1 MGCYACYALI
11 MNWSD
16 QSGPRMHADPSTTDA
31 ASLAAH
37 ALRAA
42 ILRGEHPVG
51 SKLPGEREL
60 SIQLGVSRATLRAA
74 ITRLQGEGLLRA
86 VHGSGTLVLDV
97 RETGGIEMMAHMA
110 AFGTLTSGDPVAL
123 LADLMELRRTLAVE
137 AIGLAAERCTADELL
152 ALRSHVDVQRGLRG
166 EPERYIASDLAL
178 ARRFAGATH
187 NLALVLVANTLV
199 RMLERQPGLE
209 LAFLVQADATM
220 RFYDRVLELIE
231 LRDASSARRYARVL
245 IERLDRHMLARL
257 RATLGHAS
265 EAPTPPSSQE
275 MHP

>member
-1 MGCYACYALI
+1 
-11 MNWSD
+11 MN
-16 QSGPRMHADPSTTDA
+16 HDPTSTRA
-31 ASLAAH
+31 ASLAAT

-42 ILRGEHPVG
+42 ILRGDHPVG

-60 SIQLGVSRATLRAA
+60 SAQLGVSRATLRAA

-86 VHGSGTLVLDV
+86 VQGSGTLVLDV

-110 AFGTLTSGDPVAL
+110 SLGALTSGDPVAL

-152 ALRSHVDVQRGLRG
+152 ALRSHVDVQRALRA
-166 EPERYIASDLAL
+166 EPDRYVASDLAL

-231 LRDASSARRYARVL
+231 RRDANSARRYARVL

-257 RATLGHAS
+257 RATLGQAS
-265 EAPTPPSSQE
+265 DDPTQPPSQE
-275 MHP
+275 INP

>member
-1 MGCYACYALI
+1 M
-11 MNWSD
+11 D
-16 QSGPRMHADPSTTDA
+16 HDPGTTDA
-31 ASLAAH
+31 ASLAAN

-42 ILRGEHPVG
+42 ILRGDHPVG

-97 RETGGIEMMAHMA
+97 RETGGIEMMIHMA
-110 AFGTLTSGDPVAL
+110 AFGPLASGDPVAL
-123 LADLMELRRTLAVE
+123 FADLMEVRRTLAVE

-152 ALRSHVDVQRGLRG
+152 ALRSHVVVQEGLRG

-199 RMLERQPGLE
+199 RMIERQPGLE

-220 RFYDRVLELIE
+220 RFYHRVLELIE
-231 LRDASSARRYARVL
+231 RRDAASARRYARVL

-257 RATLGHAS
+257 RATLGQAS
-265 EAPTPPSSQE
+265 EEPTPQPSKE
-275 MHP
+275 IHP

>member
-1 MGCYACYALI
+1 
-11 MNWSD
+11 MNY
-16 QSGPRMHADPSTTDA
+16 PDPSERADSHA
-31 ASLAAH
+31 AS
-37 ALRAA
+37 ALRSA
-42 ILRGEHPVG
+42 ILRGDHPVG

-60 SIQLGVSRATLRAA
+60 SAQLGVSRATLRAA

-86 VHGSGTLVLDV
+86 VHGSGTVVLDV

-110 AFGTLTSGDPVAL
+110 AVDSLTSGDPVAL

-137 AIGLAAERCTADELL
+137 AIGLAAERCTAGELL
-152 ALRSHVDVQRGLRG
+152 ALRSHVSVQHGLRG

-199 RMLERQPGLE
+199 RMLDRQPGIE
-209 LAFLVQADATM
+209 LAFLVQADATL
-220 RFYDRVLELIE
+220 RFYDRVLDLIE
-231 LRDASSARRYARVL
+231 RRDAASARRYARVL

-257 RATLGHAS
+257 RAALVPAAA
-265 EAPTPPSSQE
+265 APTTTPLE

>member
-1 MGCYACYALI
+1 MKHDAG
-11 MNWSD
+11 
-16 QSGPRMHADPSTTDA
+16 TTDA
-31 ASLAAH
+31 ASLAAN

-42 ILRGEHPVG
+42 ILRGDHAVG

-110 AFGTLTSGDPVAL
+110 AFGPLTSGDPVAL

-137 AIGLAAERCTADELL
+137 AIGLAAERCTADELM
-152 ALRSHVDVQRGLRG
+152 ALRSHVEVQHGLRG

-199 RMLERQPGLE
+199 RMLDRQPGLE

-265 EAPTPPSSQE
+265 VAPTPQPSQE
-275 MHP
+275 IHP

>member
-1 MGCYACYALI
+1 
-11 MNWSD
+11 MN
-16 QSGPRMHADPSTTDA
+16 HDPNSTRA
-31 ASLAAH
+31 ASLAAT

-42 ILRGEHPVG
+42 ILRGDHPVG

-60 SIQLGVSRATLRAA
+60 SAQLGVSRATLRAA

-86 VHGSGTLVLDV
+86 VQGSGTRVLDV

-110 AFGTLTSGDPVAL
+110 SLGVLTSGDPTAL

-152 ALRSHVDVQRGLRG
+152 ALRSHVEVQRSLRD
-166 EPERYIASDLAL
+166 EPDRYIASDLAL

-187 NLALVLVANTLV
+187 NLALVFVANTLV

-231 LRDASSARRYARVL
+231 RRDASHARRYARVL

-257 RATLGHAS
+257 RATLEQAS
-265 EAPTPPSSQE
+265 EDPTQPPSQE
-275 MHP
+275 INP